1 MDDSSLLLTRFRFA
15 DIERG
20 DCGRS
25 SWGCGLNRPFG
36 DMATSV
42 IVLEDM
48 ESAICWGKGAFA
60 NRDAIAKV

>member
-1 MDDSSLLLTRFRFA
+1 
-15 DIERG
+15 
-20 DCGRS
+20 
-25 SWGCGLNRPFG
+25 
-36 DMATSV
+36 MATSV